1 MSVNVVIGASSLS
14 QYTSDFC
21 ARISLSVLL
30 AKPIEC
36 RMRLGGTTA
45 WRWLVLLRRGKP
57 WLNATTGSAIAR
69 MKLGQI
75 GLALLLPSKTGRRRV
90 LWYSTQRDRQFG
102 EIRYH
107 QIWLM
112 RRLAEWP
119 LYAAAA
125 SVSAPSGSMVEP
137 WLSS

>member
-1 MSVNVVIGASSLS
+1 
-14 QYTSDFC
+14 
-21 ARISLSVLL
+21 
-30 AKPIEC
+30 
-36 RMRLGGTTA
+36 
-45 WRWLVLLRRGKP
+45 
-57 WLNATTGSAIAR
+57 LNATTGSAIAR

-125 SVSAPSGSMVEP
+125 SVSAPSDSMVEL